1 MSLNT
6 TVILPNKLDLSLKG
20 ERFVEQTK
28 KTLKEVIIR
37 GGVLLAVKNK
47 LTTNEAL
54 SNRDLLDGSLQYPG
68 ETTIP

>member
-6 TVILPNKLDLSLKG
+6 TVIPPNKLDLPLKG
-20 ERFVEQTK
+20 ERFAEQTK

-54 SNRDLLDGSLQYPG
+54 SSWDLLDGSLQYPG

>member
-6 TVILPNKLDLSLKG
+6 TVIPPNKLDSPLKA
-20 ERFVEQTK
+20 ERFAKQTK
-28 KTLKEVIIR
+28 KTLKTLIIR
-37 GGVLLAVKNK
+37 GGVLLTVKNK
-47 LTTNEAL
+47 LTTNGAL